1 MAYFP
6 PAICCQKHK
15 APQEQR
21 LKEMSKSNFQTMNKI
36 KLYVWLK
43 NKNIITKNK
52 KMKCARLMW
61 KHISIILIY
70 ANMNMKITWQGYGVR
85 LCLKMVLNKLKEMK
99 GSISIYTHLG
109 TLLKEA
115 SKEASMWASS
125 KKTFW

>member
-1 MAYFP
+1 
-6 PAICCQKHK
+6 
-15 APQEQR
+15 
-21 LKEMSKSNFQTMNKI
+21 MSKSNFQTMNKI

-125 KKTFW
+125 KKAFW